1 MKKLMV
7 LAAVLLMGLI
17 STAQE
22 AGIQFNKG
30 AKWSDVLAKAQSEKK
45 LIFMDAYA
53 VWCGPCKM
61 MDKDVFTQSEVGD
74 FFNKNFI
81 NVKFDMEKGEGLN
94 LAQQYAVMAY
104 PTFLFIDG
112 NGKVMHRVVG
122 YFEPD
127 ALLEVGN
134 TALDPANRLAG
145 LEARY
150 DAGDRDPTFVADLLT
165 VFENAMH
172 PRIEEVVNTYLA
184 GQSDWS
190 TPENMDLIVNNLKST
205 NSKLFDYVVRNH
217 TKFEETYGQYQ
228 VWGLLQGTILNEAF
242 VGFTEMPSLEAI
254 RSAFFGK
261 VPSPLA
267 DKLYLTT
274 KMSFYRMQQ
283 DMENYAGATVE
294 YYQQFP
300 SNDAYELNEQA
311 WSFFV
316 SVENKAYLKEALK
329 WAQKS
334 VEIDSYYANN
344 DTLAALYFKLGD
356 KKNAQKTAE
365 KAIEIAKASGEDYTE
380 TEELL
385 KRIKNM

>member
-7 LAAVLLMGLI
+7 LAVSLLVVGAAC
-17 STAQE
+17 AQKT
-22 AGIQFNKG
+22 GIQFNKD
-30 AKWSDVLAKAQSEKK
+30 AKWADVLAKAQKEDK
-45 LIFMDAYA
+45 LIFMDAFA
-53 VWCGPCKM
+53 TWCGPCKM
-61 MDKDVFTQSEVGD
+61 MDKDVFTQSEIGD

-112 NGKVMHRVVG
+112 SGKVMHRVVG

-134 TALDPANRLAG
+134 IALDPANRLAG
-145 LEARY
+145 LEARF
-150 DAGDRDPTFVADLLT
+150 DAGERDPQFVTELLA

-172 PRIEEVVNTYLA
+172 PRAEEVVNIYLTA
-184 GQSDWS
+184 QSDWS
-190 TPENMDLIVNNLKST
+190 TPENMDMIVNNLKST
-205 NSKLFDYVVRNH
+205 NSKLFDYVVKNH
-217 TKFEETYGQYQ
+217 NEFEDTYGKYQ
-228 VWGLLQGTILNEAF
+228 MIGLLQGVILNEAF
-242 VGFTEMPSLEAI
+242 VGATEMPSLEELRA
-254 RSAFFGK
+254 AFFAK
-261 VPSPLA
+261 APSPLA
-267 DKLYLTT
+267 DKLYLMT

-283 DMENYAGATVE
+283 DMENYAGATIE

-300 SNDAYELNEQA
+300 SNDSQELNEQA

-334 VEIDSYYANN
+334 VELDSQYANN
-344 DTLAALYFKLGD
+344 DTLASLYFKLGD
-356 KKNAQKTAE
+356 KKNAMKTAE
-365 KAIEIAKASGEDYTE
+365 KAIELAKASGEDYNE
-380 TEELL
+380 TEQLL
-385 KRIKNM
+385 ERIKNM

>member
-7 LAAVLLMGLI
+7 LAAVLLMGLT
-17 STAQE
+17 SSAQE

-30 AKWSDVLAKAQSEKK
+30 AKWSDILAKAQSEKK

-61 MDKDVFTQSEVGD
+61 MDKDVFTQSEIGD

-127 ALLEVGN
+127 ALLEVGHI
-134 TALDPANRLAG
+134 ALDPANRLAG
-145 LEARY
+145 LEARF
-150 DAGDRDPTFVADLLT
+150 DAGERDPQFVAGLLSA
-165 VFENAMH
+165 FENAMH
-172 PRIEEVVNTYLA
+172 PRSEEVVNIYLA

-190 TPENMDLIVNNLKST
+190 IPENMDLIVNNLKST
-205 NSKLFDYVVRNH
+205 NSKLFDYVVKNH
-217 TKFEETYGQYQ
+217 NKFEDTYGKFQMI
-228 VWGLLQGTILNEAF
+228 GLLQGVILNEAF
-242 VGFTEMPSLEAI
+242 IGVTEMPSLEEMRA
-254 RSAFFGK
+254 AFFEK

-267 DKLYLTT
+267 DKLYLLT

-300 SNDAYELNEQA
+300 SNDSQELNEQA

-316 SVENKAYLKEALK
+316 SVENKAHLKEALK

-334 VEIDSYYANN
+334 VEMDSQYANN

-365 KAIEIAKASGEDYTE
+365 KAIELAKASGEDYTE